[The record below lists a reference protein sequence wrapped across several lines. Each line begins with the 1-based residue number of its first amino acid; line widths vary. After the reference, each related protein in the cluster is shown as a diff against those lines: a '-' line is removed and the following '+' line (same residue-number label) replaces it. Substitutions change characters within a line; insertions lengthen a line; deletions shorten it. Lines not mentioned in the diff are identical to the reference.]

1 MSHIFQVVFYQP
13 ILNLLVFLYNTI
25 SFHDLGLAIIFLT
38 IAIKGLLW
46 PLSQKSIK
54 AQKSLQDL
62 QPKINAVKAQYKD
75 NKQEQGQAM
84 IKLYK
89 DNKINPFS
97 SCLPLLI
104 QLPFLLAVF
113 QVFRDGLNNKLSLV
127 YPFIERPEVINM
139 MAFGFLD
146 LSKPNIYLAILAGL
160 AQFWQAK
167 MMMTKRAAIKTE
179 GAKDEDMAAI
189 MNKQMLYFMP
199 ALTVFIGWTLPGGLT
214 MYWFIV
220 TLLTAVQQ
228 LVVFKKHNQSQ
239 TQIESKKVIDDEVV
253 K

>member
-1 MSHIFQVVFYQP
+1 MSHIFETVFYQP

-25 SFHDLGLAIIFLT
+25 SFHDLGLAIILLT
-38 IAIKGLLW
+38 IVIKAVLW

-62 QPKINAVKAQYKD
+62 QPKINALKQEYKD
-75 NKQEQGQAM
+75 DKQKQGQAM
-84 IKLYK
+84 MQLYK
-89 DNKINPFS
+89 DHKINPFS

-104 QLPFLLAVF
+104 QLPFLIAVF

-127 YPFIERPEVINM
+127 YPFIERPEAINTL
-139 MAFGFLD
+139 AFGFLD

-167 MMMTKRAAIKTE
+167 MMMTKKAAIKVA
-179 GAKDEDMAAI
+179 GSKDEDMAAI

-214 MYWFIV
+214 LYWFIV

-228 LVVFKKHNQSQ
+228 LLVFKKHNQEQ
-239 TQIESKKVIDDEVV
+239 AQIVEKKIVDGEIV

>member
-1 MSHIFQVVFYQP
+1 MLQIFQSVFYQP

-38 IAIKGLLW
+38 IAIKALLW

-62 QPKINAVKAQYKD
+62 QPKINAVKEQYKD
-75 NKQEQGQAM
+75 DKQKQGQAM
-84 IKLYK
+84 IQLYK
-89 DNKINPFS
+89 DHKINPFS

-104 QLPFLLAVF
+104 QLPFLIAVYR
-113 QVFRDGLNNKLSLV
+113 VFRDGLNNKLELV
-127 YPFIERPEVINM
+127 YPFIEKPEMINT

-146 LSKPNIYLAILAGL
+146 LSKPSIYLAILAGL

-167 MMMTKRAAIKTE
+167 MMISKRAAIKSE
-179 GAKDEDMAAI
+179 GSKDEDMAAI

-214 MYWFIV
+214 MYWFVV

-228 LVVFKKHNQSQ
+228 LIVFKKHNQIQ
-239 TQIESKKVIDDEVV
+239 TQIESKKVVDGEII

>member
-239 TQIESKKVIDDEVV
+239 TQIESKKVIDGEVV

>member
-1 MSHIFQVVFYQP
+1 MSHIFQSVFYQP

-38 IAIKGLLW
+38 IAIKAILW

-62 QPKINAVKAQYKD
+62 QPKINAVKEQYKD
-75 NKQEQGQAM
+75 DKQKQGQAM
-84 IKLYK
+84 MQLYK
-89 DNKINPFS
+89 DHKINPFS

-104 QLPFLLAVF
+104 QLPFLIAVF
-113 QVFRDGLNNKLSLV
+113 QVFSDGLNNKLSLV
-127 YPFIERPEVINM
+127 YPFIEKPEVINT

-146 LSKPNIYLAILAGL
+146 LSKPNIYLAVLAGL

-167 MMMTKRAAIKTE
+167 MMITKKAAVKAE
-179 GAKDEDMAAI
+179 GSKDEDMAAI
-189 MNKQMLYFMP
+189 MNKQMLYMMP

-220 TLLTAVQQ
+220 TVLTAVQQ
-228 LVVFKKHNQSQ
+228 LLVFKKHNKEQAQ
-239 TQIESKKVIDDEVV
+239 LGEKKVLDGEIV